1 MPAPFFKPNTI
12 EAGCDEAGRGCLA
25 GPVFA
30 AAVILPPGFHHPT
43 LNDSKQLTPGERER
57 LRPIIEEH
65 SLAWAVTEVGPQEID
80 EINILWA
87 SVVGMQRSIDKLS
100 LRPEL
105 ILVDGNKFRPYRDPT
120 SGSVIPH
127 KCIVHGDAL
136 YASISAAS
144 ILAKTYRDEY
154 MKKMALE
161 YPEYG
166 WERNMGY
173 PTREHRMA
181 IERFGPSPLH
191 RRTFKLLPDP
201 TLF

>member
-1 MPAPFFKPNTI
+1 
-12 EAGCDEAGRGCLA
+12 
-25 GPVFA
+25 
-30 AAVILPPGFHHPT
+30 FHHPS
-43 LNDSKQLTPGERER
+43 LNDSKQLSARKREE
-57 LRPIIEEH
+57 LRPIIEEN
-65 SLAWAVTEVGPQEID
+65 SLAWAVTEVSPAEID

-87 SVVGMQRSIDKLS
+87 SVAGMQRSIDRLP

-105 ILVDGNKFRPYRDPT
+105 ILVDGNRFRPYRDPI
-120 SGSVIPH
+120 SNSIIPH

-166 WERNMGY
+166 WDRNMGY
-173 PTREHRMA
+173 PTPEHRNA

-191 RRTFKLLPDP
+191 RRTFRLLPDP